1 MVVACLMTTLVPLL
15 SLIVTAIYAYFTY
28 RILSAN
34 QHTVAAMREQTEQE
48 RRFRIREYFLAGIAA
63 IAQYDIASTGVRAGD
78 APARLLFLTGLGV

>member
-1 MVVACLMTTLVPLL
+1 MTTLVPLL

-48 RRFRIREYFLAGIAA
+48 RRFRIREYFLAGMAA